1 MKASDTA
8 LVITSIAAPNAVLRA
23 FAEGCRANG
32 HSFVVIGDR
41 PSPSDFQL
49 DGCDFWS
56 LDRQAKMPFEL
67 AKLLP
72 ERHYARK
79 NLGYLQA
86 IRNGVSVILESD
98 DDNIPYPAFWNPRQ
112 LEQSVDLVNDPGWVN
127 VYRHFSNERVWPR
140 GFPLEFLQ
148 AEVPVPVIT
157 VPCMAP
163 IQQGLADGDP
173 DVDAIYRF
181 TGILPIEF
189 EERARP
195 VALDNGAWCPFNSQ
209 NTTWLEAA
217 FPLLYLP
224 SFCSF
229 RMTDIWRSYVAQ
241 RICWENGWK
250 VMFHNAT
257 VRQERNEHDILKDFN
272 DEVIGYANNRAVCAK
287 LDALELEP
295 GSGNILSN
303 MRKCYA
309 EFVAMGLIGPQ
320 EMPLLEA
327 WGKDLG
333 LIPSRS
339 KA

>member
-1 MKASDTA
+1 MMANGTA
-8 LVITSIAAPNAVLRA
+8 LVITSIASPNAVLRA
-23 FAEGCRANG
+23 FAEGCKANG

-56 LDRQAKMPFEL
+56 LGRQAQMPFEL

-98 DDNIPYPAFWNPRQ
+98 DDNIPGNAFWEPRQ
-112 LEQSVDLVNDPGWVN
+112 LEQQVDLVNGPGWVN
-127 VYRHFSNERVWPR
+127 VYRHFSTERVWPR
-140 GFPLEFLQ
+140 GFPLECLQ
-148 AEVPVPVIT
+148 AEVPQPESM
-157 VPCMAP
+157 VPCSAP

-181 TGILPIEF
+181 TGKLPIEF
-189 EERARP
+189 QVRDRP
-195 VALDNGAWCPFNSQ
+195 VALANGAWCPFNSQ
-209 NTTWLEAA
+209 NTTWLEPA

-241 RICWENGWK
+241 RICWENGWN
-250 VMFHNAT
+250 VLFHNAT

-272 DEVIGYANNRAVCAK
+272 DEVIGYSNNRAICAK
-287 LDALELEP
+287 LDALELAP
-295 GSGNILSN
+295 GREHILPN

-309 EFVAMGLIGPQ
+309 EFIATGLIGTQ
-320 EMPLLEA
+320 ELPLLEA

-333 LIPSRS
+333 LH
-339 KA
+339 